1 MEKLEEDYASAK
13 SLSFEDIPIIDLE
26 PLLERQE
33 IDEVAKQLMSAALN
47 TGFFYIKNHGVDQQL
62 IDNAF
67 AASQS
72 FFKQPINEKRAVS
85 VNQQQRGWLAPGMA
99 KFTEAKTHD
108 LKEIF
113 FYGPEQWSKEM
124 LSKRSQIPLIADN
137 QWPKEFPEFQES
149 IMPYYNAVCHLGHQV
164 LSAIAVGLGENSD
177 FFAKRYTSPLGR
189 GQLVYYPKSEKADED
204 QQRFGAAAH
213 TDFGV
218 LTLLHQDDNGGLQV
232 FNRSEQWVEA
242 PPILGTFVCNIGD
255 LLNRWTNGYLS
266 SNLHRVINRSGNERF
281 SMPVFFDPDPDAII
295 NSTDFKRFAD
305 QPSEQ
310 SPIQVSDYIDG
321 KNRKT
326 FSQYKR

>member
-1 MEKLEEDYASAK
+1 MKQLEEDYASAK
-13 SLSFEDIPIIDLE
+13 SLSFEDTPIIDLD
-26 PLLERQE
+26 PLLQKQGIEG
-33 IDEVAKQLMSAALN
+33 VAKQLMVAALN
-47 TGFFYIKNHGVDQQL
+47 TGFFYIKNHGIDQLL

-67 AASQS
+67 KASQS
-72 FFKQPINEKRAVS
+72 FFNLTVEEKQLVS
-85 VNQQQRGWLAPGMA
+85 INQQQRGWLAPGMA

-113 FYGPEQWSKEM
+113 FYGPEYWSEKM
-124 LSKRSQIPLIADN
+124 LSKRSEIPLIARN
-137 QWPKEFPEFQES
+137 QWPEDFPEFQEC
-149 IMPYYNAVCHLGHQV
+149 IIPYYNAVCSLGHHV
-164 LSAIAVGLGENSD
+164 LSAIAVGLGEKSD

-189 GQLVYYPKSEKADED
+189 GQLVYYPRSEKEDEV

-218 LTLLHQDDNGGLQV
+218 LTLLYQDDNGGLQV
-232 FNRSEQWVEA
+232 FNKSEQWVEA

-255 LLNRWTNGYLS
+255 LLNRWTNGLLS

-295 NSTDFKRFAD
+295 NSKDFKQFAN
-305 QPSEQ
+305 QPSSH

-326 FSQYKR
+326 FSQYKE